1 MQNGLT
7 PNYLCSLV
15 PATVGS
21 ASSYPLRN
29 ALNLQSIHAK
39 SQLYYNSF
47 LPSVVRDWNDL
58 PYEHSAFA
66 VLPHRPHFTPIF
78 LCFFFCFFLL
88 GGGGKCGAHLCCNT
102 C

>member
-1 MQNGLT
+1 MTLALRRKKHKLIHFYRMQNDLT
-7 PNYLCSLV
+7 PDYLRSLV

-29 ALNLQSIHAK
+29 ASNLQLVHAN

-58 PYEHSAFA
+58 PDQTRNSPSLNAFKYRINDDISKP
-66 VLPHRPHFTPIF
+66 PHI
-78 LCFFFCFFLL
+78 L
-88 GGGGKCGAHLCCNT
+88 
-102 C
+102 

>member
-1 MQNGLT
+1 MQNDLT

-29 ALNLQSIHAK
+29 ASNLQSIHAN

-58 PYEHSAFA
+58 PDETRNSPSLLAFKNRINDNLCKPPPP
-66 VLPHRPHFTPIF
+66 VL
-78 LCFFFCFFLL
+78 
-88 GGGGKCGAHLCCNT
+88 
-102 C
+102 